1 MSTLVHDTLLE
12 DLYEEV
18 VAELKDCGDYAM
30 YIQSEIDQLVMERLM
45 DSI

>member
-18 VAELKDCGDYAM
+18 VAELKDCGDFPM
-30 YIQSEIDQLVMERLM
+30 YTQSEIDQLVMQRVL
-45 DSI
+45 DSV